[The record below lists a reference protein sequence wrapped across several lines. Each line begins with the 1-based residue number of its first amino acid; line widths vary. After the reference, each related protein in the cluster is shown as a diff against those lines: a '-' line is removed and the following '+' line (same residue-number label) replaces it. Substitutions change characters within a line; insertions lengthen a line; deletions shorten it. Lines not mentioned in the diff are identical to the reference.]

1 MADMEGEDM
10 ALMSRF
16 GGARRAS
23 STLAGR
29 RERETRPLARSDRQR
44 ATIAST
50 KTRQLNLKVTPEFYE
65 RVAALARNQKL
76 SMPAFVEMA
85 IEQYSKGD

>member
-10 ALMSRF
+10 ALMSAF
-16 GGARRAS
+16 GGRRAS
-23 STLAGR
+23 ATLAGR

-50 KTRQLNLKVTPEFYE
+50 KTRQLNLKVTAEFYE
-65 RVAALARNQKL
+65 RVAALARNHKM

-85 IEQYSKGD
+85 VERMAKGD